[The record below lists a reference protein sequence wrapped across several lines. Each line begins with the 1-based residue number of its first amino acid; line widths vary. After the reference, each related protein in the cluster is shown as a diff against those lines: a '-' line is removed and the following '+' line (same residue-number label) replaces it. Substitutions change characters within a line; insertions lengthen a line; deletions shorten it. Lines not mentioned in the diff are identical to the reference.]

1 MTTELYK
8 SPVAFDQ
15 EAHTYELNG
24 KYLNGVTGIVA
35 WLFPDT
41 YDTIPDH
48 VLQKA
53 AERGHRIHKAI
64 ELLESMGIELDDI
77 PELMKYKALKYENN
91 LSVLKTEY
99 LVSDEEN
106 IASSIDLVFT
116 DYELC
121 DIKGTSSVHK
131 KNLMAQLSI
140 YAYLFE
146 RSNPGVTVPRLS
158 CIWLPREQ
166 YGKQA
171 YIPIPRIPSED
182 CKRIIEEYVNGGDPS
197 QFAYLF
203 EETLPAALNV
213 SDELIA
219 EMGNQIKLYK
229 QAETQYK
236 AIKASIEKL
245 MKDHNVTK
253 WETDHFKASLGQES
267 ISTKF
272 DVESFKEDYPDLY
285 SQYLIQTKRKGTFR
299 LN

>member
-1 MTTELYK
+1 MTQELYK
-8 SPVAFDQ
+8 SPVVFDQ

-24 KYLNGVTGIVA
+24 KYLSGVTAIVA

-41 YDTIPDH
+41 YDTIPDY

-53 AERGHRIHKAI
+53 AERGHALHEAI
-64 ELLESMGIELDDI
+64 ELFESMGIEPDHI
-77 PELMKYKALKYENN
+77 PELMEYKRIKYDVGF
-91 LSVLKTEY
+91 SVLKTEH
-99 LVSDEEN
+99 LVSDN
-106 IASSIDLVFT
+106 NHVASSIDLVFD

-121 DIKGTSSVHK
+121 DIKGTSKVHK

-146 RSNPGVTVPRLS
+146 LKNPTLKVPRLS
-158 CIWLPREQ
+158 CIWLPREC
-166 YGKQA
+166 YGKAA
-171 YIPIPRIPSED
+171 YIPIPRVPAED
-182 CKRIIEEYVNGGDPS
+182 CERIINTYIDGGDPT
-197 QFAYLF
+197 QFAHLF
-203 EETLPAALNV
+203 EETLPTLNV

-236 AIKASIEKL
+236 AIKTSIEKL
-245 MKDHNVTK
+245 MKEHNVTK
-253 WETDHFKASLGQES
+253 WETDYFKASLGGES

-285 SQYLIQTKRKGTFR
+285 SQYLVQTKRKGTFR